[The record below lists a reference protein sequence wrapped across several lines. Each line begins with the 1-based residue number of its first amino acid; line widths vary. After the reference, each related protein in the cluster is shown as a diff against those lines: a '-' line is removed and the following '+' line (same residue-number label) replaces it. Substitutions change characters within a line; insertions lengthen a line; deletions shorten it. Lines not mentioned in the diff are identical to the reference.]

1 MAVTRKT
8 PSKAIPAAPAKV
20 KDAVAVAEAFSAEAT
35 DAAPQGSADVQELLR
50 KSTQQ
55 GLDQA
60 KVAYEK
66 IKGAAEETTSAVNT
80 SCTVGM
86 KGLTEI
92 SQKSLD
98 AVKAGTDAQ
107 LAFFKALMGVKSP
120 SEALALQ
127 STFVREQF
135 ETMKAQS
142 EDLAA
147 TAQKVARDAAEPL
160 KGAFGKAFSIAA

>member
-1 MAVTRKT
+1 MAVARKT
-8 PSKAIPAAPAKV
+8 PSKAIPAAPAKA
-20 KDAVAVAEAFSAEAT
+20 KEAVAATEAFSAEAT
-35 DAAPQGSADVQELLR
+35 EVARQGSKDVQELLR

-66 IKGAAEETTSAVNT
+66 MKGAAEEATNAVNT

-107 LAFFKALMGVKSP
+107 LAFFKALMGVTNP

-135 ETMKAQS
+135 ETLKAQS
-142 EDLAA
+142 VDLAA
-147 TAQKVARDAAEPL
+147 TAQRVAKDAAEPL